1 MPPASFPREKT
12 KLLGEKTKLPGEKTK
27 LPGEKTKLMGEK
39 TKFAR
44 GNKHGEHHGQVQVG
58 VAAVEEPGHVSPAH
72 PRQLLHA
79 VAEQSSLGPDS
90 IFIDLESYVKFG
102 PYSEESIYLYHLHY
116 FLPMFSS
123 EPKHSGLIMYPGILE
138 AHT

>member
-12 KLLGEKTKLPGEKTK
+12 KLLEEKTKLPGEKTK
-27 LPGEKTKLMGEK
+27 LTGEK

-44 GNKHGEHHGQVQVG
+44 GNKHGG
-58 VAAVEEPGHVSPAH
+58 
-72 PRQLLHA
+72 
-79 VAEQSSLGPDS
+79 LGPDS
-90 IFIDLESYVKFG
+90 IFLDLESYVKFG

>member
-1 MPPASFPREKT
+1 M
-12 KLLGEKTKLPGEKTK
+12 
-27 LPGEKTKLMGEK
+27 
-39 TKFAR
+39 
-44 GNKHGEHHGQVQVG
+44 QVG
-58 VAAVEEPGHVSPAH
+58 VAAVEEPGHVPSMPS
-72 PRQLLHA
+72 L
-79 VAEQSSLGPDS
+79 SSLGPDS